1 MKKNPLLA
9 LGVILMIGA
18 LAIFFKG
25 VSLEANPSPFVRATA
40 TCGTPDQQ
48 PAWVTEKNPFVETSR
63 YLSYE
68 EYNVNGRVETWGA
81 RINSAIYTDFD
92 GRVRLK
98 FISDDSVRVE
108 LEYFDNWGYRW
119 EKPER
124 LSPEEYA
131 SYYSMG
137 QAILALRGGDEK
149 WRGESQVYYTLL
161 FARSDNQLISVDCP
175 NGARWDLSL
184 LSK

>member
-1 MKKNPLLA
+1 MKNKPVLGIGILLMLA
-9 LGVILMIGA
+9 AI
-18 LAIFFKG
+18 AIFLKG
-25 VSLEANPSPFVRATA
+25 VSLEANPSPIERAIA

-48 PAWVTEKNPFVETSR
+48 PAWMTEKNPYIETSK

-68 EYNVNGRVETWGA
+68 EYSVNGRVEVWGA
-81 RINSAIYTDFD
+81 HINSAIYTDSN
-92 GRVRLK
+92 GQVRLK
-98 FISDDSVRVE
+98 FVSSASVRVE
-108 LEYFDNWGYRW
+108 LEYFDNWGSRW
-119 EKPER
+119 EEPER

-149 WRGESQVYYTLL
+149 WRGEAYVHYTLL

-184 LSK
+184 SK

>member
-1 MKKNPLLA
+1 MKNKPVIGIGILL
-9 LGVILMIGA
+9 ILA
-18 LAIFFKG
+18 AIAILLKG
-25 VSLEANPSPFVRATA
+25 VSLEATPSPIERAIA
-40 TCGTPDQQ
+40 TCTTPDQQ
-48 PAWVTEKNPFVETSR
+48 PAWVTEKNPYVETSR

-68 EYNVNGRVETWGA
+68 EYSVNGRVEIWGA
-81 RINSAIYTDFD
+81 RINSAIHTDLD

-98 FISDDSVRVE
+98 FFSDSVRVE
-108 LEYFDNWGYRW
+108 LEYFDNWGSRW
-119 EKPER
+119 EEPEG

-149 WRGESQVYYTLL
+149 WRGENHVFYTLL